1 MCLALRH
8 RGRVM
13 VIDRRITSVL
23 VDDIKANVLM
33 KENPGLGYIQAL
45 NVIRAERMMR
55 HKRR

>member
-23 VDDIKANVLM
+23 VDDIKAKVLM